1 MDMRQTLCVV
11 VPTMLGLAIAGRIGG
26 NEQPKPD
33 GKAKVV
39 REQVQGQWR
48 FPGEKLLRIAGRV
61 KVLNAHTLLFEDETE
76 VNING
81 GMDAPDLGQ
90 QGLIG
95 ETLYACGREA
105 AVFLEKLIAG
115 RPVTCYSDADD
126 PIDAKT
132 LERADAFV
140 GETNLQVEMVRNGWA
155 MAHHSGMAAWEVIAR
170 DNKRGLWR
178 GTFVFPEKWRK
189 GERLPQ
195 EK

>member
-1 MDMRQTLCVV
+1 MRQTSCIVV
-11 VPTMLGLAIAGRIGG
+11 LALLGFAIAGTGG
-26 NEQPKPD
+26 DGNSAKSDNKP
-33 GKAKVV
+33 KVV

-48 FPGEKLLRIAGRV
+48 FPGEKLLRITGRV
-61 KVLNAHTLLFEDETE
+61 RVLDAHTLVYEDGTK

-95 ETLYACGREA
+95 DALYPCGKEA
-105 AVFLEKLIAG
+105 AAFLKKLIG
-115 RPVTCYSDADD
+115 DRPVTCYSDADD
-126 PIDAKT
+126 PINAKK
-132 LERADAFV
+132 LGRADAFV
-140 GETNLQVEMVRNGWA
+140 EETNLNVEMVRNGWA

-178 GTFVFPEKWRK
+178 GKFVFPEKWRK